1 VPACLPQAWSDSI
14 LRAPDALAKPN
25 FPGHI
30 MAIRGG
36 RERLWVRM
44 CVVAPPRSA
53 NAFRGLRTIG
63 FGDQRLLP

>member
-1 VPACLPQAWSDSI
+1 
-14 LRAPDALAKPN
+14 
-25 FPGHI
+25 

-44 CVVAPPRSA
+44 CVVAPPGSA